1 MYAYYLGITSD
12 RIATTTTPNHS
23 PISIPPGPPGLRPPH
38 FAGASSPGSAVAKA
52 HYTKARRAK
61 RIFVKP
67 YSWTTKKLIEKEC

>member
-1 MYAYYLGITSD
+1 MHITLASQ
-12 RIATTTTPNHS
+12 ATGWQPLQPPPITA

-61 RIFVKP
+61 RILVKP
-67 YSWTTKKLIEKEC
+67 YTWTTKKLIEKEC